1 MNDFTGKKLLTID
14 DEDSL
19 RRSIRI
25 FFEDSGFIVFE
36 AENGRE
42 GVRVAVEEQPDIVL
56 VDLRMPEMDGLE
68 VIDVLSKKM
77 PDLPI
82 IVVSGTG
89 VLEDAIEAIRTGA
102 CDYITKPVTDLL
114 ALEHTV
120 GKALENAA
128 LIVENRMYQE
138 HLEELVEKRTAEL
151 RHAQKM
157 EAMGTLAGGI
167 AHDFNNILTGI
178 IGYNELALMSC
189 TNDKNREYL
198 LESQKAAN
206 RAKELVQQILTF
218 SRKKEHE
225 KYPVQVSLILKEAL
239 KLLRSSIPSSI
250 EINHEIVSGA
260 KALADPSQVHQI
272 IMNLCTNSFHAMED
286 KGGILDISLKEKD
299 LHAGDLSA
307 ESPLTPGKYLI
318 LRVADTGEGMRREVM
333 QRVFEP
339 YYTTKA
345 TGRGTGLGLAVVHGI
360 VGSYDG
366 DVTVES
372 EVGKGTVFQ
381 VFLPVVEGQP
391 TVIPAATPVDIP
403 ITGSE
408 RILFID
414 DEKEILDIAEQAF
427 SQFGYHIDTFADP
440 VRAVEE
446 FRKNPNQYDLVIT
459 DMTMPGITGDEV
471 ISLVLGLR
479 PDIPVFLCSGY
490 AETIIRE
497 KVSLAGVRKVINK
510 PLVLKELLNT
520 VRRELDGWNKNE

>member
-1 MNDFTGKKLLTID
+1 MKDFTGKKLLTID

-19 RRSIRI
+19 RRSIRM
-25 FFEDSGFIVFE
+25 FFEDSGFVVFE
-36 AENGRE
+36 AANGRE
-42 GVRVAVEEQPDIVL
+42 GVRVAEEELPDVVL

-68 VIDVLSKKM
+68 VIEILNEKM
-77 PDLPI
+77 PDLPV

-89 VLEDAIEAIRTGA
+89 VLEDAIEAIRAGA

-128 LIVENRMYQE
+128 LIAENHMYQE

-198 LESQKAAN
+198 LESQKAAY

-225 KYPVQVSLILKEAL
+225 KHPVQISLILKEAL

-250 EINHEIVSGA
+250 EIKHEIVSGA
-260 KALADPSQVHQI
+260 KALADPSQVHQV
-272 IMNLCTNSFHAMED
+272 IMNLCTNSFHAMEE
-286 KGGILDISLKEKD
+286 KGGTLDISLKEKEITP
-299 LHAGDLSA
+299 GELSA
-307 ESPLTPGKYLI
+307 ESPLTPGKYLV
-318 LRVADTGEGMRREVM
+318 LRVADTGQGMSREVM
-333 QRVFEP
+333 ERVFEP
-339 YYTTKA
+339 YFTTKE

-360 VGSYDG
+360 VGSSEG
-366 DVTVES
+366 DITVAS

-391 TVIPAATPVDIP
+391 TFMPVAAPVDIP
-403 ITGSE
+403 LSGSE

-427 SQFGYHIDTFADP
+427 FQFGYRIDTFADP

-446 FRKNPNQYDLVIT
+446 FTKNPHQYDLVIT
-459 DMTMPGITGDEV
+459 DMTMPGMTGDAV
-471 ISLVLGLR
+471 IAKVLAIR

-490 AETIIRE
+490 AETVIRE

-510 PLVLKELLNT
+510 PLELKALLT
-520 VRRELDGWNKNE
+520 IVRQELDGSVK